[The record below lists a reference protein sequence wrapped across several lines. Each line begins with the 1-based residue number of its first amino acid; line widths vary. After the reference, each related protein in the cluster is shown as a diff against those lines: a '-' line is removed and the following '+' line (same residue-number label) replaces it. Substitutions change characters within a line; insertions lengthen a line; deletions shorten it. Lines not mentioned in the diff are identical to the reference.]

1 MTHLILAS
9 QSSARRSLLTNAGLT
24 YEAMA
29 SRVNEAALKQ
39 DFLDAGRSAGDIA
52 IALAQA
58 KALAISLSHPRAL
71 VIGADQT
78 LELDGRLF
86 DKPETETAAAAQLR
100 ALNGRTHL
108 LHTAVAVARSDG
120 IVWTHLATPRLTLRK
135 FSEAA
140 LDRYVAACG
149 AQILGCIGGYQ
160 LEGLGV
166 QLFDAIEGDYF
177 AILGLPLLPL
187 LAFLRTAGLADL

>member
-1 MTHLILAS
+1 
-9 QSSARRSLLTNAGLT
+9 LLTNAGLT